1 MKFCSKK
8 ESIELL
14 KILIGDLDDDLQ
26 FLAPMGWSSSAYFPF
41 FHPTAEQ
48 QYQANIALH
57 KRFYEFLGDTPLPQ
71 IEEFE
76 DDNSPTFIEAELLEL
91 LGRVLYELLNNFQ
104 LQHNSGSIYDF
115 GSGRSC
121 ADFIAQFFNM
131 HYPQDHTNFT
141 DLDFFLALNMDDYI
155 NSFQVYVLF
164 FQRLR
169 FNRVK
174 LIFKK
179 NEQDILNDHTP
190 NEIAAYKL
198 VFGKLPFERRK

>member
-14 KILIGDLDDDLQ
+14 KILIGNLEDNLQ
-26 FLAPMGWSSSAYFPF
+26 FLAPIGWSSSAYFPF

-48 QYQANIALH
+48 QYHANIRLH

-91 LGRVLYELLNNFQ
+91 LGRVLYELLNNYR
-104 LQHNSGSIYDF
+104 LQHKSGAIYEF

-121 ADFIAQFFNM
+121 AEFIAQFFNM
-131 HYPQDHTNFT
+131 HYPQDHINFN
-141 DLDFFLALNMDDYI
+141 DLDFFLALNMDDFI
-155 NSFQVYVLF
+155 NPFQVYVLF
-164 FQRLR
+164 FRRLS
-169 FNRVK
+169 FQKVK
-174 LIFKK
+174 LQFKK
-179 NEQDILNDHTP
+179 REIDIFNDQIP
-190 NEIAAYKL
+190 PEIAAYKL
-198 VFGKLPFERRK
+198 VFGKLPCKRRK